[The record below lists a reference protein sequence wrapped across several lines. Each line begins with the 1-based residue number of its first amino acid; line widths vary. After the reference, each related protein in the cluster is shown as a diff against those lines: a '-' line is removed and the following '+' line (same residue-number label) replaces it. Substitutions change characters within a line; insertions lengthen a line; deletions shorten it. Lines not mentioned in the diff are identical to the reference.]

1 MVTFKGKQVTLVGRK
16 LKTSTFAP
24 NFKVVSK
31 DLKEVGLSNYKNKIK
46 VITTFLS
53 LDTPVCD
60 LQVKEFNKKASEFD
74 VEMLGISKDLPF
86 AQSRFCESFNI
97 KNMTLLSDYKSSS
110 FGINYGLL
118 VKELNLLARAVIIID
133 KSDVVRYVQIV
144 DELTKAPDYEKV
156 LSSIKEVIKN
166 PASKEAKEANRC
178 LPCEGGVKKLS
189 KEKIDQLMAQA
200 KDWELVEDRKI
211 VREFKFKDFLET
223 KYFLDL
229 VALLSEEEGHHPS
242 FTMTFN
248 TLKISLTTHASG
260 GLTDNDFIMAKM
272 ISEMYGKS

>member
-1 MVTFKGKQVTLVGRK
+1 MISFKGKQVTLVGRK

-97 KNMTLLSDYKSSS
+97 KNMTLFSDYKNSS

-118 VKELNLLARAVIIID
+118 IKELNLLARAVIIID

-144 DELTKAPDYEKV
+144 DEQTKAPDYEKV

-166 PASKEAKEANRC
+166 PTSKEAKEANRC
-178 LPCEGGVKKLS
+178 LPCEGEVKKLS
-189 KEKIDQLMAQA
+189 KEKIERHMAQV

-229 VALLSEEEGHHPS
+229 VALLAEEEGHHPS

-272 ISEMYGKS
+272 ISEMYGKN